1 MEELRATAH
10 KSTRRVIPKAKE
22 VYEEATLEDVVNA
35 PAIKTK
41 VKVSQLEDVKATVQ
55 VKRIEVKQ
63 GPFVASVPGSVW
75 RVSPFKWNPVE
86 FVTESDRL
94 NDKFVTARMQEQS
107 LQRFIEDPEAPVIYG
122 VGGNPD
128 DGKAKLFAAFL
139 VNLHVQRLKGKANVE
154 WHTMYGGFDNPLMKT
169 YDPWDGVTDPT
180 MLVLTNLG
188 TSATN
193 LKLDKTRDLL
203 ERFANIPRVVVVA
216 GEDPMSYLTTRL
228 NVPINSLAYFCESL
242 IKRKVEVI

>member
-1 MEELRATAH
+1 MEELHATI
-10 KSTRRVIPKAKE
+10 KKIRTYKPKE

-35 PAIKTK
+35 PALKSNIRTIVTVDEP
-41 VKVSQLEDVKATVQ
+41 VK
-55 VKRIEVKQ
+55 VKRIEVKP
-63 GPFVASVPGSVW
+63 GPSVSRVPGSVW
-75 RVSPFKWNPVE
+75 RVGSFKWSPVE
-86 FVTESDRL
+86 FVTESERL
-94 NDKFVTARMQEQS
+94 NDKFVTSRMQENS

-139 VNLHVQRLKGKANVE
+139 VNLHVQHLKGKATVE
-154 WHTMYGGFDNPLMKT
+154 WHTMFNGFDNPLMKI
-169 YDPWDGVTDPT
+169 YDPMDGISDPT

-188 TSATN
+188 TSVTN

-203 ERFANIPRVVVVA
+203 ERFSNIPRVVVVA

-228 NVPINSLAYFCESL
+228 NVPINSIAYFCESL
-242 IKRKVEVI
+242 VKRKVEVI